1 MPQFTAYQNKNAQT
15 KKLIPFLLDVQT
27 ELLDEL
33 QTRVVVPLTSVEK
46 SAAKQMS
53 RLTPLLEID
62 GDSYLMLTPQL
73 AGINKK
79 ELGKPVADLSS
90 SRNEIVA
97 ALDFLVTGF

>member
-1 MPQFTAYQNKNAQT
+1 MPQFTAYQNKNTQT
-15 KKLIPFLLDVQT
+15 KKLIPFLLDVQA

-33 QTRVVVPLTSVEK
+33 QTRVVVPLTSVENG
-46 SAAKQMS
+46 AAKQMS
-53 RLTPLLEID
+53 RLTPLLKID
-62 GDSYLMLTPQL
+62 GKSYLMLTPQL

-90 SRNEIVA
+90 SRTEIVA

>member
-33 QTRVVVPLTSVEK
+33 QTRVVVPLTSAEK
-46 SAAKQMS
+46 NVAQQMS
-53 RLTPLLEID
+53 RLTPLLKID
-62 GDSYLMLTPQL
+62 GENYLMLTPQL

-90 SRNEIVA
+90 SRTEIIV